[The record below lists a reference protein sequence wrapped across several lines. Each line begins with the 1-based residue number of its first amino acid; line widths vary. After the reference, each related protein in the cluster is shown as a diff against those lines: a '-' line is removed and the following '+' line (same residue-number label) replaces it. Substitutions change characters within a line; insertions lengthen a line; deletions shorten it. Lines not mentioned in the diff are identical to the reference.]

1 MGQRRRSREVALQIL
16 YGMEL
21 TEFSPDEAIPSH
33 FEAMTTN
40 DGRASD
46 TLVLCRPFAE
56 RLVRGVYLH
65 RQELDRMLTAASE
78 HWQLGRMSIVDR
90 NILRIALFEMLYCP
104 EVPPKVSINEAI
116 DIGKRFGSEDSGSF
130 INGVLDHIL
139 GRLPEAAARP
149 EPSPTEKP
157 DPASC

>member
-1 MGQRRRSREVALQIL
+1 
-16 YGMEL
+16 
-21 TEFSPDEAIPSH
+21 
-33 FEAMTTN
+33 
-40 DGRASD
+40 
-46 TLVLCRPFAE
+46 
-56 RLVRGVYLH
+56 
-65 RQELDRMLTAASE
+65 MLTAASE

-139 GRLPEAAARP
+139 GRLQQAAARP